1 MKTLK
6 SVETS
11 KLVSLKEQGMSYTE
25 IANFFIEQGIRASYA
40 TVYQRLYRYYKS
52 GGQEERKSTNVISD
66 EQLYQLKE
74 KGFTYREIS
83 EYLKSQGIQISNA
96 GVNYRLNKYC
106 EKIGKQKPNLRRVNV
121 TDEQLYELREKGLSN
136 RKISEYLKSQGIQIS
151 DAGVNY
157 RLNKYCEKTGK
168 QKPNLRR
175 ANVTDEQLYELI
187 EKGLTYREISEY
199 LKNEGVKISC
209 AAVSLRL
216 NEYCKKTG
224 KQKPNPGARRIKVT
238 DEQLYELKENGLADK
253 EIVEYLIKQ
262 GIEISTRGVRYKIN
276 RYCEKTGKPKP
287 NTQKVTDEQL
297 YELKENGWTGREIA
311 RYLKSQ
317 GIEISYTS
325 VNNRLNEYCKK
336 TRKPMRTKVTDEQ
349 LYELKENGW
358 TDKKIAEYLINQGIE
373 ISWATVNRRLNQYYK
388 KIGKPKPNFKKTSKS
403 KTEST
408 AEVTDEQLYELREK
422 GMTYREISEYL
433 KSQGIEICS
442 AKINVRV
449 NEYCRRTGKTK
460 IETRKAKVSIEKLY
474 ELKEN
479 GFSDKEIVEFLKK
492 EGIEIAYTTISA
504 RLNKYYTQIG
514 KAKPKC
520 YGNKTKKEEKSNNK
534 TKKNSVSRRKVTD
547 EKLYELKEK
556 GLTDSQIVEY
566 FNYKGIKISY
576 SNVSLRLTK
585 YYKQLGKPKP
595 RGNKK
600 ETREFIKAEKQAQ
613 EEAERKQQEKYIIN
627 LLRGSS
633 SVIDIRI
640 VNMLISGFSIKEK
653 EFSDEQIQDINKRIE
668 KLKFIA
674 RHTNKIGDRWIA
686 DENFIAVLDFLQNPQ
701 NTHPSNIYEV
711 SIKKHLNGN
720 TCQSG
725 KIDLMKKNVFGDN
738 EDLMTYVFL
747 GTDITFDPE
756 YDRKVW
762 EVCKANYK
770 SKIELYFARLQELE
784 KRQREKNAETS
795 RKLVKPGKER

>member
-40 TVYQRLYRYYKS
+40 TVYQRLYRYYKTI
-52 GGQEERKSTNVISD
+52 GQEEPKSTNVISD

-74 KGFTYREIS
+74 KGLTYREIS
-83 EYLKSQGIQISNA
+83 EYLKSQGIQISDA
-96 GVNYRLNKYC
+96 AVNYRLNKYC
-106 EKIGKQKPNLRRVNV
+106 Q
-121 TDEQLYELREKGLSN
+121 
-136 RKISEYLKSQGIQIS
+136 
-151 DAGVNY
+151 
-157 RLNKYCEKTGK
+157 KTGK

-175 ANVTDEQLYELI
+175 ANVTDEQLYELR
-187 EKGLTYREISEY
+187 EKGLAYREISEY

-224 KQKPNPGARRIKVT
+224 KPKPNPGARRIKVT

-253 EIVEYLIKQ
+253 EIVEYLRDQ

-297 YELKENGWTGREIA
+297 YQLKENGLTGREIA

-325 VNNRLNEYCKK
+325 VNTRLNEYCIK
-336 TRKPMRTKVTDEQ
+336 TGKPMRTKVTDEQ

-449 NEYCRRTGKTK
+449 NEYCRRTGKPK

-520 YGNKTKKEEKSNNK
+520 YRNKTKKEEKSNNK
-534 TKKNSVSRRKVTD
+534 TKKNSASRRKVTD
-547 EKLYELKEK
+547 EQLYELKEK

-566 FNYKGIKISY
+566 FNNKGIKISY
-576 SNVSLRLTK
+576 SNVVVRLNR

-600 ETREFIKAEKQAQ
+600 EAQELMRAEKKVQ
-613 EEAERKQQEKYIIN
+613 EEAKRKQQEKHIIN
-627 LLRGSS
+627 LLSGSSS

-653 EFSDEQIQDINKRIE
+653 EFSDEQIADINKRIE

-674 RHTNKIGDRWIA
+674 RHSNKIGDRWIA
-686 DENFIAVLDFLQNPQ
+686 DNNFIEVLDFLQNPQ

-720 TCQSG
+720 MCQSG

-762 EVCKANYK
+762 NACKTNYK
-770 SKIELYFARLQELE
+770 NKIELYFARLQELE
-784 KRQREKNAETS
+784 KRQKEKNEATS
-795 RKLVKPGKER
+795 RKVVKTGEER